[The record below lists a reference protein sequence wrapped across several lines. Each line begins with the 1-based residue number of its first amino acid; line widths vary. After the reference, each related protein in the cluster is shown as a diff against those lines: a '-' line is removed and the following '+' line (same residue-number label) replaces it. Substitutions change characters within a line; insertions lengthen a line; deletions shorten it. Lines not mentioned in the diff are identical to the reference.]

1 VSPSVPVSGE
11 VSYAQTTHTGGE
23 HGIGEAMS
31 GVLSAAV
38 APPGPA
44 AGVTPLG
51 GPQAPPAEIRLT
63 PPGAT
68 VTV

>member
-44 AGVTPLG
+44 AGVTPY
-51 GPQAPPAEIRLT
+51 R
-63 PPGAT
+63 
-68 VTV
+68 